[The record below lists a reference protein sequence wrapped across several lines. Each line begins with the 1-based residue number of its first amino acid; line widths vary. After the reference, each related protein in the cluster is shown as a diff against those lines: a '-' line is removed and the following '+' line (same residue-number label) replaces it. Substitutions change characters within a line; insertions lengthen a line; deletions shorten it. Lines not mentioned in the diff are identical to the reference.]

1 MKILILLGGK
11 DMENIPFYK
20 KYRPTTLD
28 RYLGDDEYV
37 KSVLTKANER
47 GRKGKVLLFSK
58 GGKSNG

>member
-1 MKILILLGGK
+1 ME